1 MKKPIIGI
9 VGKPGYD
16 DPEDIWNRI
25 DIVDE
30 LRYLI
35 VKHGGIAITI
45 LPTEKTLVFNKNDI
59 RDDKVL
65 SEEEKNDLYQVV
77 NQCDGIILQGGLVS
91 CKYEIEIAKKAIELD
106 IPVLGICAG
115 FNNIL
120 RAIGTDVMKDNT
132 ESHNF
137 YDVNYRHN
145 VSIQKDTILYSLI
158 NKPNLE
164 VNSIHSMI
172 ATKKMVEPFAKVSS
186 TSDDGLVESFE
197 VPNKKFVVGIK
208 WHPELMLEEEFTNN
222 LFAKFIEACK

>member
-16 DPEDIWNRI
+16 DPVDIWSRI

-45 LPTEKTLVFNKNDI
+45 LPTEKTFNFNDNDI
-59 RDDKVL
+59 HDDTVL

-77 NQCDGIILQGGLVS
+77 SQCDGIILQGGLVS
-91 CKYEIEIAKKAIELD
+91 CTYEIEIAKKAIELD
-106 IPVLGICAG
+106 IPVIGICAG

-120 RAIGTDVMKDNT
+120 RAIGTDVMQDNT

-145 VSIQKDTILYSLI
+145 VNVVKDSLVYELS
-158 NKPNLE
+158 KKDSMQ

-172 ATKKMVEPFAKVSS
+172 ANKEMVEPFAKISS

-197 VPNKKFVVGIK
+197 VPNKKFIVGIK

-222 LFAKFIEACK
+222 LFSRFIEACK

>member
-65 SEEEKNDLYQVV
+65 SKEEKNDLYQVV

-145 VSIQKDTILYSLI
+145 VSIEKDTILYSLI

-172 ATKKMVEPFAKVSS
+172 ATKEMIEPFAKVSS